1 VSEVPSQA
9 SLDWLRRLVA
19 HDTTSRNSNLALIAE
34 VRAYLDSEGIASTL
48 THDETGTK
56 ANLDATIGPAE
67 TPGIALSG
75 HTDVVPVDGQ
85 DWSSDPFTLAQ
96 RGDRLYG
103 RGTCDMKGFLA
114 ACLAAVPTWR
124 AATLTR
130 PVHLC
135 FSYDEEVGC
144 VGVRTLLA
152 DFERRPVK
160 PQAVIVGEPTGMQ
173 VVNGHK
179 GKLSARA
186 QVTGRA
192 CHSALAPQGVNAL
205 TAAARLAV
213 FAADLAASKAR
224 EGPFD
229 PDFDVPHSTVH
240 CGVLES
246 GTALNIVPAA
256 ARLELEIR
264 SLPGEDPEAL
274 FAAIQDYGVRH
285 LVPEMQAVAPEA
297 DITWERGAAFAGLD
311 TDPDSAIVTLAKALA
326 QQNDTAKVSFG
337 TEAGM
342 FARHGIPGI
351 VCGPGHI
358 AQAHKPDEFLET
370 RQLARCEAFLA
381 RLTEHLLVA

>member
-1 VSEVPSQA
+1 MTQAPSQA
-9 SLDWLRRLVA
+9 SRDWLRRLVA
-19 HDTTSRNSNLALIAE
+19 HDTTSRNSNLELIAA
-34 VRAYLDSEGIASTL
+34 VQDYLDSQGIACTL
-48 THDETGTK
+48 THDETGSK

-67 TPGIALSG
+67 VPGIALSG

-85 DWSSDPFTLAQ
+85 DWTSDPFTLAE
-96 RGDRLYG
+96 RGGRFYG

-114 ACLAAVPTWR
+114 ACLAAVPKWLETDL
-124 AATLTR
+124 AK

-144 VGVRTLLA
+144 IGVRKLLA

-160 PQAVIVGEPTGMQ
+160 PEAVIVGEPTSMQ

-179 GKLSARA
+179 GKFSARA
-186 QVTGRA
+186 RVTGRA

-213 FAADLAASKAR
+213 FAADLAARKAA

-229 PDFDVPHSTVH
+229 DGFDVPYTTVH

-256 ARLELEIR
+256 ATLALEVR
-264 SLPGEDPEAL
+264 SLPDDDAAAL
-274 FAAIQDYGVRH
+274 FETIRAYGETQ
-285 LVPEMQAVAPEA
+285 LVPPMRAVAPEA
-297 DITWERGAAFAGLD
+297 GIDWEIGSAFAGLD
-311 TDPDSAIVTLAKALA
+311 TDPEAAIVTLGKALA
-326 QQNDTAKVSFG
+326 QQNDTTKVSFG

-342 FARHGIPGI
+342 FAVHGIPGI
-351 VCGPGHI
+351 VCGPGDI
-358 AQAHKPDEFLET
+358 AQAHKPDEFLELD
-370 RQLARCEAFLA
+370 QLARCEAFLD
-381 RLTEHLLVA
+381 RLTEHLLKA

>member
-1 VSEVPSQA
+1 MSEVPSRA

-34 VRAYLDSEGIASTL
+34 IRAYLDSAGIPSTL
-48 THDETGTK
+48 THDDTGTK

-67 TPGIALSG
+67 RPGIALSG

-85 DWSSDPFTLAQ
+85 DWSSDPFTLDE
-96 RGDRLYG
+96 RDGRLYG

-114 ACLAAVPTWR
+114 ACLAAVPAWK
-124 AATLTR
+124 AAALTR

-144 VGVRTLLA
+144 LGVRKLLA
-152 DFERRPVK
+152 DLDRRPVK
-160 PQAVIVGEPTGMQ
+160 PEAVIVGEPTGMQ

-186 QVTGRA
+186 RITGRA
-192 CHSALAPQGVNAL
+192 SHSALAPQGVNAL

-213 FAADLAASKAR
+213 FAADLAERKAR

-229 PDFDVPHSTVH
+229 PAFDVSHSTVH

-256 ARLELEIR
+256 AYLDLEVR
-264 SLPGEDPEAL
+264 SLPDEDPEAL
-274 FAAIQDYGVRH
+274 FRDIRDYADHH
-285 LVPEMQAVAPEA
+285 LVPAMQAAAPETGIA
-297 DITWERGAAFAGLD
+297 WERGAAFAGLD
-311 TDPDSAIVTLAKALA
+311 TDPAAAIVTLAKTLA
-326 QQNDTAKVSFG
+326 RQNATAKVSFG

-358 AQAHKPDEFLET
+358 AQAHKPDEFLDSD
-370 RQLARCEAFLA
+370 QLARCEAFLA
-381 RLTEHLLVA
+381 RLTEHLLTA